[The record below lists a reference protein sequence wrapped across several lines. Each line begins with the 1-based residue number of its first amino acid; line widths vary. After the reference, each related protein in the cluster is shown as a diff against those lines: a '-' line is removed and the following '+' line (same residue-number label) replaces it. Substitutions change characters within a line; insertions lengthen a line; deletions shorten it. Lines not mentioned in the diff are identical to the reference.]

1 MAGDSVYRA
10 RFDAA
15 VQLHRKAIQGDR
27 QAVQNALAQFAELR
41 KADPSDALAEAYYG
55 SSLALKGR
63 DAAQLA
69 DKAQFAQ
76 QGLASLDRA
85 ISMSPDNVAVKLIR
99 ANVCMRLP
107 EHVFGRTQTA
117 IDDFNDLLA
126 RHQSNPDLLAPA
138 QYRQVI
144 QDLAKAYEN
153 AGRPGEASA
162 IKQRYAQPQAG
173 STSRGE
179 GAGKDGKKPKVRKSK

>member
-1 MAGDSVYRA
+1 MSGDYAYRE

-15 VQLHRKAIQGDR
+15 MKLHHKAIEGNR
-27 QAVQNALAQFAELR
+27 QAVLDALAIFSELR
-41 KADPSDALAEAYYG
+41 AANPSDALAEAYYG

-63 DAAQLA
+63 DAAQLFE
-69 DKAQFAQ
+69 KAQFAQ

-85 ISMSPDNVAVKLIR
+85 VAMAPNNVVVKLIR

-107 EHVFGRTQTA
+107 EHVFGRTQAA

-126 RHQSNPDLLAPA
+126 QHQRNPGHLTPV

-144 QDLAKAYEN
+144 QNLAKAYEN
-153 AGRPGEASA
+153 AGKPNEAKA
-162 IKQRYAQPQAG
+162 IRQRLSQPQAG
-173 STSRGE
+173 TTPRGK
-179 GAGKDGKKPKVRKSK
+179 GASQDGKKPKVRKGK